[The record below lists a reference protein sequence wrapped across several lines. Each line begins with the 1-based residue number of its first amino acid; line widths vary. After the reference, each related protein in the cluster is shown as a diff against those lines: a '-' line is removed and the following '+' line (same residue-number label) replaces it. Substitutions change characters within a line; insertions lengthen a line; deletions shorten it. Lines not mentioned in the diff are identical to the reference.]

1 MIKVD
6 NNSFILSTDKT
17 SYCFHILPSGHLE
30 HLYYGRNFQG
40 ELCSEAMAE
49 KKKFNGGNLLG
60 YSREY
65 PQLGLE
71 DICLEVSSYGKGDIR
86 EPFIEIIHDD
96 GSSTC
101 DFRFDSFEIKKYK
114 EPLKTLPSSYDENN
128 QVEELRI
135 TLKDEQYKIKLIISY
150 FVFEKCDVITRASK
164 VINEG
169 DVEIR
174 LERLM
179 STQIDFDHNE
189 IIFTNFTGAWARE
202 MNRNDSLCH
211 QGKMI
216 NSSNAGV
223 SSNRNNPFVILS
235 EVGTTEDFGNCYGMN
250 LIYSGNHYEAVE
262 VNSFGKL
269 RFVSGINPN
278 GFSFRLKSGEEFEAP
293 EAVMTFSNK
302 GFNGMSHNMHD
313 FIRKHIVRGKWKDK
327 ERPVLINSW
336 EAAYFDISE
345 SKIMKMAK
353 AAKEVGV
360 ELFVIDDGWFGKRN
374 DDTTSL
380 GDWNVNYKKLPGGIK
395 GISDKINELGMALGI
410 WVEPEM
416 VNEDS
421 NCYRNHPDWAVKIPG
436 KPHSEGRN
444 QMILDLSKAEVQE
457 FIINEMSTVFENG
470 NIAYVKWDMNRI
482 FSDCFS
488 MGLDSSN
495 QQEFSHRYVVGL
507 YKVMDA
513 LTKKYPH
520 ILFEGCASGGNRF
533 DLGILCYMP
542 QIWASDNTDAICRAK
557 MQTNYSYGYPMS
569 TIGAHV
575 SSCPNHQTLR
585 NTSIETRFNVAAFGV
600 LGYECNIAE
609 MSKEDTEAVKAQI
622 GIYKKYR
629 RTLQFG
635 DYYRIINGT
644 DTDYSKGIY
653 QWITVSKEKN
663 EAVGLFLQTQVVPN
677 FGYGKFRSKGLDE
690 NKTYRF
696 FNRSLK
702 FNVKEFGDL
711 INTISP
717 IHIKKDSMIH
727 NVVAKVVKLDS
738 EVEDYK
744 VSGSLLNE
752 AGIKLKQGF
761 SGTGFDGEVRHF
773 PDYGSRIYFMEEVK
787 KDLILVEEN
796 NVI

>member
-6 NNSFILSTDKT
+6 NNSFMLSTDKT

-30 HLYYGRNFQG
+30 HLYYGKNFQG
-40 ELCSEAMAE
+40 QLCSEAMAE
-49 KKKFNGGNLLG
+49 KKKFNGGNLLS

-86 EPFIEIIHDD
+86 EPFIEIINDD

-101 DFRFDSFEIKKYK
+101 DFIFDSFEIKKCK

-150 FVFEKCDVITRASK
+150 FVFEKCDVITRTSK

-278 GFSFRLKSGEEFEAP
+278 GFSFLLKSGEEFEAP

-395 GISDKINELGMALGI
+395 GISEKINELGMALGI

-421 NCYRNHPDWAVKIPG
+421 NCYRNHTDWAVKIPG

-444 QMILDLSKAEVQE
+444 QIILDLSKAEVQE
-457 FIINEMSTVFENG
+457 FIINEMSTVFESG

-488 MGLDSSN
+488 MGLDSRS

-507 YKVMDA
+507 YKVMDV

-585 NTSIETRFNVAAFGV
+585 NTSIETRFNVATFGV

-609 MSKEDTEAVKAQI
+609 MSKEDTDAVKAQI

-653 QWITVSKEKN
+653 QWITVSKEKD
-663 EAVGLFLQTQVVPN
+663 EAIGLFLQTQVVPN
-677 FGYGKFRSKGLDE
+677 FGYGKFKSKGLDE

-787 KDLILVEEN
+787 KDLVLVEEN
-796 NVI
+796 NII

>member
-6 NNSFILSTDKT
+6 NNSFMLSTDRT

-30 HLYYGRNFQG
+30 HLYYGRSFQG

-60 YSREY
+60 YSKVY

-86 EPFIEIIHDD
+86 EPFIEIIHND

-101 DFRFDSFEIKKYK
+101 DFIFDSFEIKKCK

-128 QVEELRI
+128 QVEELSI

-150 FVFEKCDVITRASK
+150 FVFEKCDVITRTSK

-189 IIFTNFTGAWARE
+189 FIFTNFTGAWARE

-278 GFSFRLKSGEEFEAP
+278 GFSFLLKSGEEFEAP

-313 FIRKHIVRGKWKDK
+313 FIRKHVVRGEWKDK

-380 GDWNVNYKKLPGGIK
+380 GDWNVNCKKLPGGIK
-395 GISDKINELGMALGI
+395 GISEKINELGMALGI

-436 KPHSEGRN
+436 RPHSEGRN
-444 QMILDLSKAEVQE
+444 QMILDLSKEEVQE
-457 FIINEMSTVFENG
+457 FIINEMSTVFESG

-488 MGLDSSN
+488 MGLDSRS

-507 YKVMDA
+507 YKVMEV

-585 NTSIETRFNVAAFGV
+585 NTSIETRFNIAVFGV

-622 GIYKKYR
+622 SIYKKYR

-653 QWITVSKEKN
+653 QWITVSKEKD

-677 FGYGKFRSKGLDE
+677 FGYGKFKSKGLDE

-752 AGIKLKQGF
+752 AGVKLKQGF

>member
-1 MIKVD
+1 M
-6 NNSFILSTDKT
+6 
-17 SYCFHILPSGHLE
+17 Y
-30 HLYYGRNFQG
+30 
-40 ELCSEAMAE
+40 
-49 KKKFNGGNLLG
+49 
-60 YSREY
+60 
-65 PQLGLE
+65 
-71 DICLEVSSYGKGDIR
+71 SYGKGDIR
-86 EPFIEIIHDD
+86 EPFIEIIHSD
-96 GSSTC
+96 GISTC
-101 DFRFDSFEIKKYK
+101 DFLFDSFEIIKGK

-128 QVEELRI
+128 QVEELRV
-135 TLKDEQYKIKLIISY
+135 TLKDAQYKIKLIISY
-150 FVFEKCDVITRASK
+150 FVYEKCDVITRTSK

-169 DVEIR
+169 DDEIR

-179 STQIDFDHNE
+179 SNQIDFDHNE
-189 IIFTNFTGAWARE
+189 FIFTNFTGAWARE
-202 MNRNDSLCH
+202 VNRNDHICN
-211 QGKMI
+211 QGKII

-223 SSNRNNPFVILS
+223 SSNRNNPFVMIS
-235 EVGTTEDFGNCYGMN
+235 ERDATEDFGCCYGMN
-250 LIYSGNHYEAVE
+250 LIYSGNHYEAIE
-262 VNSFGKL
+262 TNSYGKL
-269 RFVSGINPN
+269 RF
-278 GFSFRLKSGEEFEAP
+278 
-293 EAVMTFSNK
+293 
-302 GFNGMSHNMHD
+302 
-313 FIRKHIVRGKWKDK
+313 
-327 ERPVLINSW
+327 
-336 EAAYFDISE
+336 E

-395 GISDKINELGMALGI
+395 GISEKINELGMVLGI
-410 WVEPEM
+410 WVEPERL
-416 VNEDS
+416 NEDS
-421 NCYRNHPDWAVKIPG
+421 DCYRNHPDWAVKIPG

-444 QMILDLSKAEVQE
+444 QMILDLTMEEVQE
-457 FIINEMSTVFENG
+457 FIIKEMSTVFESG
-470 NIAYVKWDMNRI
+470 NITYVKWDMNRI

-488 MGLDSSN
+488 MGLNSRN

-507 YKVMDA
+507 YKVMDV

-609 MSKEDTEAVKAQI
+609 ISKEDTEAVKAQI
-622 GIYKKYR
+622 SIYKKYR

-635 DYYRIINGT
+635 DYHRIINGK
-644 DTDYSKGIY
+644 DTDYSRGIY
-653 QWITVSKEKN
+653 QWISVSKEKDK
-663 EAVGLFLQTQVVPN
+663 AVGLFLQTQVIPN
-677 FGYGKFRSKGLDE
+677 YGYGKFKTKGLDE
-690 NKTYRF
+690 NKIYRF

-717 IHIKKDSMIH
+717 IHIKKDSVIH

-738 EVEDYK
+738 EVEDYT
-744 VSGSLLNE
+744 VTGSLLNN

-761 SGTGFDGEVRHF
+761 SGTGFDGEVKHF
-773 PDYGSRIYFMEEVK
+773 PDFGSRIYFMDEVK
-787 KDLILVEEN
+787 KDRILVKEN
-796 NVI
+796 NTI